1 MSMIRSLVFSFS
13 GQGDD
18 HDDPFN
24 FNFNLFSFLITP
36 INLPCL
42 FELCRA

>member
-24 FNFNLFSFLITP
+24 FNLFSFLITP